1 LAAMLGSGEV
11 TPESM
16 TMADDILAQLGLGG
30 EGGMPPME
38 GAPL

>member
-1 LAAMLGSGEV
+1 
-11 TPESM
+11 M

-38 GAPL
+38 GVPL